1 MLLLTRRVSPEIL
14 ERARREHQVRELDL
28 TGPLDPAQFLASLE
42 GVNAILC
49 NSVDRFDAALINALP
64 SQIKV
69 IATNSVGLDH
79 IDLEAAKARGIEI
92 RNTPGVL
99 SEATAEL
106 ALTLLLMTA
115 RRAGEGERLVRARR
129 WKGFDAAGRLGWD
142 VHGQALGIF
151 GMGRIGQI
159 LARMARG
166 LNMTVHY
173 HNRTRLPEAE
183 EAGAIYH
190 ADDKSFLGAIR
201 FLSINAPGGAGTYHW
216 LNEERLAAMQPGS
229 FVVNTGRGTVV
240 DDEALIAAL
249 QSGHIAAAGLD
260 VFENEPD
267 IHQGYYELE
276 NVVLLPHIGS
286 ATVETRRAM
295 GFLALDG
302 VNQVIGIDRDQC
314 G

>member
-1 MLLLTRRVSPEIL
+1 MLLLTRNVVPEVL
-14 ERARREHQVRELDL
+14 VRAQRDYQVRELKL
-28 TGPLDPAQFLASLE
+28 TGPLEPQLLLASLE

-49 NSVDRFDAALINALP
+49 NSADLFDAALINALP
-64 SQIKV
+64 PQIKV

-79 IDLEAAKARGIEI
+79 IDLAAAKARGIEV

-106 ALTLLLMTA
+106 ALTLILMAA
-115 RRAGEGERLVRARR
+115 RRAGEGERLVRARQ

-142 VHGQALGIF
+142 VHGKTLGIF
-151 GMGRIGQI
+151 GMGRIGQL

-166 LNMTVHY
+166 LEMKVHY
-173 HNRTRLPEAE
+173 HNRTRLPASQ

-190 ADDKSFLGAIR
+190 ADDKSFLAAID
-201 FLSINAPGGAGTYHW
+201 FLSINAPGGQGTYHW
-216 LNEERLAAMQPGS
+216 LNAERLASMRPGS

-249 QSGHIAAAGLD
+249 RCQHIAAAGLD
-260 VFENEPD
+260 VFEGEPD
-267 IHQGYYELE
+267 INPDYYALE

-286 ATVETRRAM
+286 ATIETRRAM

-302 VNQVIGIDRDQC
+302 IAQVIGLDRDQ
-314 G
+314 

>member
-1 MLLLTRRVSPEIL
+1 MLLLTRHVIPEVL
-14 ERARREHQVRELDL
+14 ERAKREHKVRELGL
-28 TGPLDPAQFLASLE
+28 TGPLEPAHLLAQLE
-42 GVNAILC
+42 GVQAILC
-49 NSVDRFDAALINALP
+49 NSADKFDAALINALP
-64 SQIKV
+64 PHIKV

-79 IDLEAAKARGIEI
+79 IDLEAAKSRKIEI

-115 RRAGEGERLVRARR
+115 RRAGESERIVRARQ

-142 VHGQALGIF
+142 VHGKALGIF

-159 LARMARG
+159 LARMAQG

-173 HNRTRLPEAE
+173 HNRTRLKPDE

-190 ADDKSFLGAIR
+190 ADDKSFLSAID

-216 LNEERLAAMQPGS
+216 LNAERLAAMQPGS
-229 FVVNTGRGTVV
+229 FVVNTGRGTVI
-240 DDEALIAAL
+240 DDQALIAAL
-249 QSGHIAAAGLD
+249 RSGHITAAGLD

-267 IHQGYYELE
+267 IHPAYYDLE
-276 NVVLLPHIGS
+276 TVVLLPHIGS

-302 VNQVIGIDRDQC
+302 ILQVIGTDQNS
-314 G
+314 

>member
-1 MLLLTRRVSPEIL
+1 MLLLTRAVVPEVL
-14 ERARREHQVRELDL
+14 ARARHDYQTRELNL
-28 TGPLDPAQFLASLE
+28 TGPLDPTMLLANLA

-49 NSVDRFDAALINALP
+49 NSADRFDAALINALP
-64 SQIKV
+64 TQIRV

-79 IDLEAAKARGIEI
+79 IDLAAAKVRGIEI

-106 ALTLLLMTA
+106 ALTLMLMTA
-115 RRAGEGERLVRARR
+115 RRAGEGERIVRARR
-129 WKGFDAAGRLGWD
+129 WKGFDAAGKLGWN
-142 VHGQALGIF
+142 VHGKALGIF

-166 LNMTVHY
+166 LNMTIHY
-173 HNRTRLPEAE
+173 HNRTRLPAE
-183 EAGAIYH
+183 QENGAIYH
-190 ADDKSFLGAIR
+190 ADDQSFLAAID
-201 FLSINAPGGAGTYHW
+201 FLSINAPGGDGTYHW
-216 LNEERLAAMQPGS
+216 LNEQRLATLRPGS
-229 FVVNTGRGTVV
+229 FVVNTGRGSVV

-249 QSGHIAAAGLD
+249 RSRHIAAAGLD

-267 IHQGYYELE
+267 IHPAYYDLE

-302 VNQVIGIDRDQC
+302 IKQVIGVDQDQ
-314 G
+314 

>member
-1 MLLLTRRVSPEIL
+1 MLLLTRPVVPEVL
-14 ERARREHQVRELDL
+14 ERAKREYQVRELKIA
-28 TGPLDPAQFLASLE
+28 GPLDPQLLLASLE

-49 NSVDRFDAALINALP
+49 NSSDQFDAALINALP

-79 IDLEAAKARGIEI
+79 IDLAAAKARGIEI

-106 ALTLLLMTA
+106 SLTLMLMAA
-115 RRAGEGERLVRARR
+115 RRAGEGERIVRARR

-142 VHGQALGIF
+142 VHGKTLGIF

-166 LNMTVHY
+166 LNMQVHY
-173 HNRTRLPEAE
+173 HNRTRLPAAQED
-183 EAGAIYH
+183 GAIYH
-190 ADDKSFLGAIR
+190 ADDQSFLQAID
-201 FLSINAPGGAGTYHW
+201 FLSINAPGGADTHHW
-216 LNEERLAAMQPGS
+216 LNTRRLALLRPGC
-229 FVVNTGRGTVV
+229 FVINTGRGTVV

-249 QSGHIAAAGLD
+249 HSRHVAAAGLD
-260 VFENEPD
+260 VFEGEPD
-267 IHQGYYELE
+267 INPGYYELE

-302 VNQVIGIDRDQC
+302 VNQVIGIDQDQ
-314 G
+314 

>member
-1 MLLLTRRVSPEIL
+1 MLLLTRQVMPEVL
-14 ERARREHQVRELDL
+14 ARAKQEHQVRELNL
-28 TGPLDPAQFLASLE
+28 TGPLDPQKLLASLE

-49 NSVDRFDAALINALP
+49 NGADRFDAALINALP
-64 SQIKV
+64 SGIKV
-69 IATNSVGLDH
+69 LATNSVGLDH
-79 IDLEAAKARGIEI
+79 IDLAAARARGIEI

-106 ALTLLLMTA
+106 ALTLMLMTA

-129 WKGFDAAGRLGWD
+129 WRGFDAAGRLGWD
-142 VHGQALGIF
+142 VHGKVLGIF
-151 GMGRIGQI
+151 GMGRIGQV

-166 LNMTVHY
+166 LNMSVHY
-173 HNRTRLPEAE
+173 HNRTRLPQAQE
-183 EAGAIYH
+183 EGAIYH
-190 ADDKSFLGAIR
+190 EDDKSFLGTID
-201 FLSINAPGGAGTYHW
+201 FLSINAPGGAGTHHW
-216 LNEERLAAMQPGS
+216 LSAQRLAALRPGS

-249 QSGHIAAAGLD
+249 RSEHIAAAGLD

-267 IHQGYYELE
+267 INPAYYELE

-286 ATVETRRAM
+286 ATVETRLAM

-302 VNQVIGIDRDQC
+302 VNQVIGLGQEK
-314 G
+314 

>member
-1 MLLLTRRVSPEIL
+1 MLLLTRDVVPEVL
-14 ERARREHQVRELDL
+14 ARAKREYQVRELKL
-28 TGPLDPAQFLASLE
+28 NGPLDPQQLLANLE

-49 NSVDRFDAALINALP
+49 NSADRFDAALINALP
-64 SQIKV
+64 AGIEV

-115 RRAGEGERLVRARR
+115 RRAGEGERLVRARQWR
-129 WKGFDAAGRLGWD
+129 GFDAAGRLGFD
-142 VHGQALGIF
+142 VHGKALGIF

-166 LNMTVHY
+166 LNMQIHY
-173 HNRTRLPEAE
+173 HNRTRLPAE
-183 EAGAIYH
+183 QEQGAIYH
-190 ADDKSFLGAIR
+190 ASDKNFLGAID
-201 FLSINAPGGAGTYHW
+201 FLSINAPGGEGTYHW
-216 LNEERLAAMQPGS
+216 LNAGRLAAMRQGS

-260 VFENEPD
+260 VFEGEPD
-267 IHQGYYELE
+267 INPGYYALE
-276 NVVLLPHIGS
+276 NAVLLPHIGS

-302 VNQVIGIDRDQC
+302 INQVIGLDRDQ
-314 G
+314 